1 MLNTTVYGEQ
11 TEKPQLVILHGLLGS
26 AKNWSSIAKSLS
38 GERQVI
44 CLDLRNHGKS
54 PWLPTHSYTDLAQDL
69 TNTLDHKVDL
79 MGHSMGGKAAM
90 ALCLKNP
97 NLVNKLI
104 IADISPI
111 NYKHTQVSIIDALL
125 TIDLNKISNRKQVIE
140 QMEFIPPDLRLF
152 LAQSINLQKKEWDFN
167 LEVLKEESNKIS
179 SFPEF
184 NSNFYGKSLFI
195 KGEHSQYTSKSHE
208 KVIMKLFPNCTFETL
223 QECGHWLHYEKPL
236 EYKNKILKFL
246 NSQ

>member
-1 MLNTTVYGEQ
+1 LLNSTIYGEK
-11 TEKPQLVILHGLLGS
+11 TEKLQLVILHGLLGS
-26 AKNWSSIAKSLS
+26 AKNWGSMAKSLS
-38 GERQVI
+38 EERQVI

-69 TNTLDHKVDL
+69 TNTLDQKVDL

-90 ALCLKNP
+90 ALSLKNP
-97 NLVNKLI
+97 KLVNKLI
-104 IADISPI
+104 IADISPV

-125 TIDLNKISNRKQVIE
+125 TINLSKISNRTQVIA
-140 QMEFIPPDLRLF
+140 QMDLIPPDLRTF
-152 LAQSINLQKKEWDFN
+152 LVQSINLQKKEWDFN

-184 NSNFYGKSLFI
+184 DSKFYGESLFI

-208 KVIMKLFPNCTFETL
+208 KIIMKLFPNCKFEIL
-223 QECGHWLHYEKPL
+223 QECGHWLHYEQPL
-236 EYKNKILKFL
+236 AYKNKILKFL
-246 NSQ
+246 NS